1 MTRRF
6 LPAWILT
13 ALLATTAMMP
23 TVANAQSISTQG
35 RFRSVQNTRPYVSN
49 RADAYVNTWR
59 SNRQPTY
66 RQPLVSQPRVSHRF
80 FLTAR
85 TRSHGTFR
93 TWGRN
98 DRRR

>member
-6 LPAWILT
+6 LPAWLLM

-23 TVANAQSISTQG
+23 TVANAQPLSTQS
-35 RFRSVQNTRPYVSN
+35 RFRADQNIRSRVPVRANAYVS
-49 RADAYVNTWR
+49 TW
-59 SNRQPTY
+59 SGNRQQTY
-66 RQPLVSQPRVSHRF
+66 RQPIVSHRF
-80 FLTAR
+80 SPVRRHSYR
-85 TRSHGTFR
+85 TVW

>member
-23 TVANAQSISTQG
+23 TAANAQSISTQG
-35 RFRSVQNTRPYVSN
+35 RFRSDQNIRPRVSN
-49 RADAYVNTWR
+49 GANTYGNTWS
-59 SNRQPTY
+59 SNQQPTY

-80 FLTAR
+80 FSTTR
-85 TRSHGTFR
+85 TRSHRTVW